1 MNKDTDVVIIGAGA
15 AGLVLA
21 LSLHEIGVEC
31 RVYEAAPELEPLGVG
46 INLLPHAVRELDQLG
61 LVDALDACSVRTK
74 DASYFTRFGQ
84 HIFTELAGESAGYP
98 WPQFS
103 IHRGDMQGV
112 FLDAVL
118 ARLGRDSVVTGHRCV
133 RVEQDESTATAH
145 FEDPDGAPLPP
156 VTGSVVV
163 ACDGIHSAV
172 RRQFHPDEGEPIY
185 SGLTSYRAA
194 VPFPPFL
201 SGANTAR
208 VGWMDV
214 GKLIIYPIRDNV
226 DDTGRQLVNFVVTL
240 KRPHP
245 NSYSWTREAELADY
259 FPPFADWH
267 FDWLDVPKLLRSAS
281 PVMVFPMVDRD
292 ALPRWSYQR
301 ATLMGD
307 AAHPMTPRGSNG
319 AGQAILDARFLT
331 GCLKRRGV
339 GPDALAEYEATRL
352 PATAKVV
359 EMNRT
364 NPPDAILRE
373 VYERSGDRPF
383 DDINDVIPEA
393 ELRQIIQRYREVAGF
408 DVEQLK
414 ARPSFV

>member
-1 MNKDTDVVIIGAGA
+1 MIVVGAGA

-21 LSLHEIGVEC
+21 LSLHEIGVDC
-31 RVYEAAPELEPLGVG
+31 RVYEAVPELAPLGVG

-61 LVDALDACSVRTK
+61 LLAALDARAVRTK
-74 DASYFTRFGQ
+74 DASYFNRFGQ

-103 IHRGDMQGV
+103 IHRGDMQTV

-118 ARLGRDSVVTGHRCV
+118 DRLGPDSVVTGHRCV
-133 RVEQDESTATAH
+133 RVEQDSGSVTAH
-145 FEDPDGAPLPP
+145 FQDPDGAELPP
-156 VTGSVVV
+156 VRGSILV

-172 RRQFHPDEGEPIY
+172 RGQFHPDEGDPVY

-194 VPFPPFL
+194 APFPPFL

-208 VGWMDV
+208 IGWMDV
-214 GKLIIYPIRDNV
+214 GKLIVYPIRDDV
-226 DDTGRQLVNFVVTL
+226 DGEGRQLVNFVATL

-245 NSYSWTREAELADY
+245 NSYSWTKEARPQDW

-267 FDWLDVPKLLRSAS
+267 FDWLDVPELLRSAD
-281 PVMVFPMVDRD
+281 PVLVFPMVDRD
-292 ALPRWSYQR
+292 PLDRWTFER
-301 ATLMGD
+301 ATLAGD

-319 AGQAILDARFLT
+319 AGQAILDARFLA
-331 GCLKRRGV
+331 GRLKRRGV
-339 GPDALAEYEATRL
+339 GPAALAEYEATRL
-352 PATAKVV
+352 PATADVV
-359 EMNRT
+359 RMNRT

-373 VYERSGDRPF
+373 VYERSGDKPF
-383 DDINDVIPEA
+383 DDINDVIPA
-393 ELRQIIQRYREVAGF
+393 SELRAIIDRYREVAGF

-414 ARPSFV
+414 RRPSFV